1 MTQAPRTTGTATAR
15 VATVAAATALF
26 GAAMIVSASAQ
37 PPPRLSGD
45 DRFATAAAVAEEVGA
60 DGVAVIAS
68 GTGFADALAVAPAA
82 AAEAAPVLLV
92 TRDHAPAVTLEAL
105 GRLDVDEV
113 WVVGGTGAVSD
124 AVADDAAD
132 AAGADVVRIAGG
144 GRFATAASIA
154 DRTHPDGAA
163 TAYLASGTAF
173 PDGLSAGAAAGWD
186 GGSDAASDTAPL
198 LLATE
203 GTLPEPTARALAAL
217 DPDEVVVVGGTAAIS
232 DRVATAAADAAGA
245 TLTRV
250 AGADRFA
257 TAAEVATRRL
267 PDAEGAW
274 LATGE
279 AFPDALAASAA
290 AGRTGEPVLL
300 SRAPCLPNPSA
311 DALEALGVGDA
322 LVVVGGRAAIG
333 DAAAEGRRCG
343 IAPETVVAGLEI
355 PWDVAWTDDGR
366 AFVTERDTGR
376 LLQVD
381 PDTGSATEVATF
393 DVDSRGEG
401 GLLGLTAHPDGE
413 RLYAYYSA
421 AAHGDNRVVRV
432 TPGAADAEIIVDGI
446 PHASIHNGG
455 RIAFGPDGDLYV
467 ATGDAGESS
476 RAQDPSSLGGKIL
489 RVTPDGGVPADNPIA
504 GSPVYALGLRNV
516 QGLAWDAG
524 GRLLASEFGPGC
536 DDEVNLIVAG
546 GNYGWP
552 DPCGETRE
560 GAIEPVIVRQPP
572 VASWSGATI
581 PRRSAVPEWDGQ
593 LLVAALRGERLWRFA
608 LDGETVTGAAET
620 FVGDYGRL
628 RHVEQAPDGSLW
640 LLTSNRDGRG
650 DPVAGDDRI
659 VRVAPP
665 RS

>member
-1 MTQAPRTTGTATAR
+1 MTHPPRTMGIAAAR
-15 VATVAAATALF
+15 VATVAAATALVV
-26 GAAMIVSASAQ
+26 AALIVSASAQ
-37 PPPRLSGD
+37 PPPRLAGD

-60 DGVAVIAS
+60 DGVAVVAS
-68 GTGFADALAVAPAA
+68 GTRFADALAVAPAA

-92 TRDHAPAVTLEAL
+92 TRDHAPATTLDTL

-113 WVVGGTGAVSD
+113 WVVGGTGAVSN

-132 AAGADVVRIAGG
+132 AAGADVVRISGG
-144 GRFATAASIA
+144 GRFATAAAVA

-163 TAYLASGTAF
+163 TAYLASGAAF
-173 PDGLSAGAAAGWD
+173 PDGLSAGAAA
-186 GGSDAASDTAPL
+186 ASDDAPL
-198 LLATE
+198 LLATQ
-203 GTLPEPTARALAAL
+203 GTLPEPTARALAGL

-232 DRVATAAADAAGA
+232 EGVATSAADAAGA
-245 TLTRV
+245 DLTRV

-267 PDAEGAW
+267 SDAEGAW

-290 AGRTGEPVLL
+290 AGREGDPVLL
-300 SRAPCLPNPSA
+300 SRAPCLPNASA

-343 IAPETVVAGLEI
+343 IVPETVVEGLEI

-381 PDTGSATEVATF
+381 PGTGSATEVATF
-393 DVDSRGEG
+393 DVDSQGEG

-413 RLYAYYSA
+413 QLYVYYSA
-421 AAHGDNRVVRV
+421 AAHGDNRVVRFS
-432 TPGAADAEIIVDGI
+432 PGAADAEIIVDGI

-476 RAQDPSSLGGKIL
+476 RAQDPSSLAGKIL
-489 RVTPDGGVPADNPIA
+489 RVTPDGAVPPDNPIA
-504 GSPVYALGLRNV
+504 GSPVYATGLRNV
-516 QGLAWDAG
+516 QGLAWDAD
-524 GRLLASEFGPGC
+524 GRLLATEFGPGC

-593 LLVAALRGERLWRFA
+593 LLAAALRGERLWRFA
-608 LDGETVTGAAET
+608 LDGGTVTGAAET

-650 DPVAGDDRI
+650 DPRGGDDRI